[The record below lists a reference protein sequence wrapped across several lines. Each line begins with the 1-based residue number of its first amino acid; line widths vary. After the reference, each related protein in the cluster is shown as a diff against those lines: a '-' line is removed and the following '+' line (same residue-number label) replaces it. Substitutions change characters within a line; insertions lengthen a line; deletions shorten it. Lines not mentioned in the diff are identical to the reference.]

1 MARPPKNEIGVGILL
16 VVAVG
21 LLAWMSVQVGALRGL
36 GDRTRASAALQ
47 DAAGLTEGAEVK
59 VAGVTVGQVVSLTL
73 DHDAAV
79 VTFEVD
85 AEAGLRRDAVAQVR
99 ARSVL
104 GEKYLDLLPQSRE
117 APLLEDG
124 DRLSTTLPGTEI
136 DQLVNA
142 LGPMLAAAEPEAL
155 EAIVSA
161 VHRAVEDD
169 PERLTRMLQNLDRIA
184 VEGAAAAAGLP
195 GAVAES
201 RAVLARLQALM
212 ESVEPAVDRL
222 DPLTQDLATVSGDLP
237 QVLGEVEGLV
247 QDSRGA
253 VKTAQVVLDAAA
265 GSADDLQ
272 ALLANLAEIDKVE
285 LRRLLREEGVL
296 IRLRERPV
304 VAEEP
309 DSVP

>member
-16 VVAVG
+16 VVAVA

-36 GDRTRASAALQ
+36 GDRTRASAVLR

-59 VAGVTVGQVVSLTL
+59 VAGVTVGQVVSLTI

-79 VTFEVD
+79 VVFEVD
-85 AEAGLRRDAVAQVR
+85 AAVGLRQDAVAQVR

-104 GEKYLDLLPQSRE
+104 GEKYLDLMPQSRA

-124 DRLSTTLPGTEI
+124 ARLEATLPGTEI

-169 PERLTRMLQNLDRIA
+169 PDRLTRMLRNLDRMA
-184 VEGAAAAAGLP
+184 AQGAEAAEELP
-195 GAVAES
+195 TAIAES
-201 RAVLARLQALM
+201 RAVLTKLAALL
-212 ESVEPAVDRL
+212 EAAGPAVDRL
-222 DPLTQDLATVSGDLP
+222 DPLTEDLVAVSGEVP
-237 QVLGEVEGLV
+237 RVLGEVEGLV
-247 QDSRGA
+247 QESREA
-253 VKTAQVVLDAAA
+253 VETAQVVLDAAA
-265 GSADDLQ
+265 GSTEDLQ
-272 ALLANLAEIDKVE
+272 AVLANLAEIDKVE

-304 VAEEP
+304 VEE
-309 DSVP
+309 

>member
-1 MARPPKNEIGVGILL
+1 MAQSLKNEIGVGILL
-16 VVAVG
+16 VVAAT

-36 GDRTRASAALQ
+36 GDRTRATAVLP

-59 VAGVTVGQVVSLTL
+59 VAGVTVGQVVSLAIE
-73 DHDAAV
+73 HDAAV

-85 AEAGLRRDAVAQVR
+85 PGIGLREDAVAQVR

-104 GEKYLDLLPQSRE
+104 GEKFLDLQPQSRD
-117 APLLEDG
+117 APLLGDG
-124 DRLSTTLPGTEI
+124 ARLETTLPGTEI

-169 PERLTRMLQNLDRIA
+169 PDRLLRILQNLDRML
-184 VEGAAAAAGLP
+184 VQGAAAAEELP
-195 GAVAES
+195 VAVAES
-201 RAVLARLQALM
+201 RAVLAKLGALVAAA
-212 ESVEPAVDRL
+212 EPSVGRL
-222 DPLTQDLATVSGDLP
+222 DPLTEDLVAASGKLP
-237 QVLGEVEGLV
+237 RVLEDVGALV
-247 QDSRGA
+247 QESRGA
-253 VKTAQVVLDAAA
+253 VETAQEVLDAAA
-265 GSADDLQ
+265 GSTEDLQ
-272 ALLANLAEIDKVE
+272 AVLANLSEIDKVE

-304 VAEEP
+304 VAE
-309 DSVP
+309 